1 MLSILSYC
9 LFIIVVAI
17 GFGNRKSKV
26 VSLIIAFYMWAIMGL
41 NTFTPDYESYVF
53 RYENSLMFFAGE
65 NFEIEWGYMGLNL
78 IFNYLGF
85 SYPQFRMFYCAIYA
99 VIAIKA
105 ARRLSDNPNFVL
117 SFLLIWPFLPNV
129 SGQRFSMAAI
139 ILCWGIPFLL
149 ESGKKG
155 IIKYLSTLV
164 IASSFHASITF
175 FLILLCARKWDISSH
190 LKILYIASFSLLL
203 FVIFSTQLG
212 ELASLFNNQKMNMW
226 LNKESEADLNRPTLV
241 GFLTNTSSIL
251 LAAYVVYK
259 QSNII
264 CKLQLISDKSKQ
276 RVALYRNVVL
286 LLLLVIP
293 FFVLAGEFYR
303 YLFAI
308 LPVIY
313 AVYSNFWNYKIMIP
327 KNSWVRYAYFA
338 LLSIFWPAFLYI
350 IGMKTHNV
358 LSTLTDNML
367 FNG

>member
-1 MLSILSYC
+1 MNKRKKLLLAIIACVIILFSILIGYTYSKY
-9 LFIIVVAI
+9 VKSVPVA
-17 GFGNRKSKV
+17 GG
-26 VSLIIAFYMWAIMGL
+26 G
-41 NTFTPDYESYVF
+41 
-53 RYENSLMFFAGE
+53 
-65 NFEIEWGYMGLNL
+65 
-78 IFNYLGF
+78 
-85 SYPQFRMFYCAIYA
+85 
-99 VIAIKA
+99 VIAKW
-105 ARRLSDNPNFVL
+105 
-117 SFLLIWPFLPNV
+117 SF
-129 SGQRFSMAAI
+129 
-139 ILCWGIPFLL
+139 
-149 ESGKKG
+149 
-155 IIKYLSTLV
+155 
-164 IASSFHASITF
+164 
-175 FLILLCARKWDISSH
+175 D
-190 LKILYIASFSLLL
+190 
-203 FVIFSTQLG
+203 
-212 ELASLFNNQKMNMW
+212 
-226 LNKESEADLNRPTLV
+226 

-303 YLFAI
+303 YVFAI